1 MLNFYKKKYD
11 DDDDDDENDNDEIDL
26 MPHPVL
32 EERQDL

>member
-1 MLNFYKKKYD
+1 MLNFYKKKYGD
-11 DDDDDDENDNDEIDL
+11 DDDDDVGEIDL